1 MRAPLLA
8 LLSDFGHV
16 DPYVGVMKAVVLA
29 RCPDLPIVDL
39 THEVPPQDLRWG
51 AFLLRGALPYL
62 PTGSVVLAIVDPG
75 VGGARRLL
83 CAEAEGRLL
92 LGPDNG
98 LLPAA
103 LAGCAARWTALDP
116 ARGFGLGRP
125 SATFHGRDLFAPAAA
140 RLAAGVS
147 VRELGDEIADPVRV
161 EAPSDGGPGTK
172 NAGRIAVV
180 DRYGNLISDLAPGD
194 DGWEARDAVLEL
206 AGRWTLRPVRTYSDV
221 ASGELLAYVGSY
233 GTYEIAVRDGSA
245 AERLQLGA
253 GASLVLRRGES

>member
-8 LLSDFGHV
+8 LLTDFGQR
-16 DPYVGVMKAVVLA
+16 DPYVGVMKAVVLT

-39 THEVPPQDLRWG
+39 THEVPPQDVRWA

-62 PTGSVVLAIVDPG
+62 PKASVVLAIVDPG
-75 VGGARRLL
+75 VGSARRLL
-83 CAEAEGRLL
+83 CAEAEGRFL

-98 LLPAA
+98 LLPGA
-103 LAGCAARWTALDP
+103 LAGVAARWSALDP
-116 ARGFGLGRP
+116 SRGFGLSRP

-140 RLAAGVS
+140 LLASGVL
-147 VRELGDEIADPVRV
+147 VRELGDEIADPVRA
-161 EAPSDGGPGTK
+161 ELPSEGGAGDPRR
-172 NAGRIAVV
+172 GRIAVV
-180 DRYGNLISDLAPGD
+180 DRYGNLISDLAPPD
-194 DGWEARDAVLEL
+194 DGWEARDLVLEL
-206 AGRWTLRPVRTYSDV
+206 AGRWTLSPVRTYSDV